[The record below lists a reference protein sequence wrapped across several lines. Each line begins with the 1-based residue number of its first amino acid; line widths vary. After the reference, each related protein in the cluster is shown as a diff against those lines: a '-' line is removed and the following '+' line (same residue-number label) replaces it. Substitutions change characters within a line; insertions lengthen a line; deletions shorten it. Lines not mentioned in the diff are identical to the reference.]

1 MFVFFCYLITFHSLL
16 EQELINGLKILC
28 FMFLFSE
35 DNYITP
41 HQTIHFFFPLGVVI
55 GVEIH
60 LVISIELPVDSLP
73 LLPTV

>member
-1 MFVFFCYLITFHSLL
+1 
-16 EQELINGLKILC
+16 
-28 FMFLFSE
+28 MFLFSE

>member
-1 MFVFFCYLITFHSLL
+1 MVSKFYVLF
-16 EQELINGLKILC
+16 

-41 HQTIHFFFPLGVVI
+41 HHTIHFFFPLGVVI